1 MKRIFNNILFVALSA
16 LVFNCSQ
23 SAGVNLTNGDNS
35 GKAYRIG
42 DDAMAKKLL
51 QLSTAYSNQDTDSLV
66 QFYDASFLGEN
77 GVERTRNWL
86 ESMDSISMDPYVIIP
101 VQLEGDNDTK
111 VLAWSKE
118 ERHYKNGSY
127 EKLDVMEYFNF
138 NSEGKVDA
146 FRQWRTID
154 SSNFGKS
161 YGGKFIGGPNN
172 EYKGRP
178 LVFSDRNEVAI
189 MEKLVKDYNDMN
201 IEEFV
206 KPFADETVLNDYL
219 GNRIEINKQDMS
231 SLFKDYKSVAWIPY
245 AIVPL
250 KIYNTDAASGV
261 QVMSKETRVFKNGK
275 VWEKE
280 LFEIFY
286 FDLDG
291 KISSMT
297 QYARDSK

>member
-1 MKRIFNNILFVALSA
+1 MKRIYIFLTTLSISFLMLNCNNSGGSH
-16 LVFNCSQ
+16 LV
-23 SAGVNLTNGDNS
+23 NGDNYLKS
-35 GKAYRIG
+35 YTIG
-42 DDAMAKKLL
+42 DDEMTSRLFEL
-51 QLSTAYSNQDTDSLV
+51 TRAYSNKDAEDLLKY
-66 QFYDASFLGEN
+66 YDDDFLGEN
-77 GVERTRNWL
+77 GAESTKKWL
-86 ESMDSISMDPYVIIP
+86 ESMDSITMDPYVIIP
-101 VQLEGDNDTK
+101 VKLEGDSDTK

-127 EKLDVMEYFNF
+127 EKLDLMEYFNF
-138 NSEGKVDA
+138 NSDGKVDD
-146 FRQWRTID
+146 FRQWKSID
-154 SSNFGKS
+154 SANFGKS
-161 YGGKFIGGPNN
+161 YGGKFIGGPDN

-189 MEKLVKDYNDMN
+189 IEKLVEDYNEMN

-206 KPFADETVLNDYL
+206 KPFADETVLNNYKGERL
-219 GNRIEINKQDMS
+219 EMKKSEMF
-231 SLFKDYKSVAWIPY
+231 SLFDDYKSVNWVPF

-286 FDLDG
+286 FNIEG
-291 KISSMT
+291 KITSMT
-297 QYARDSK
+297 QFARDF